1 METHGNPLFWG
12 SPNFKKPPLLVEQQ
26 VLANCWQ
33 NCPGITSLWLLSVG
47 NTSVSEWVLCDFM
60 YLNSV
65 YIIDCIS
72 YTVVIQ

>member
-1 METHGNPLFWG
+1 METHGKPIVLG
-12 SPNFKKPPLLVEQQ
+12 ITHFKKPPLLVEQQ

-33 NCPGITSLWLLSVG
+33 NCSGITSLWLLSVG

-65 YIIDCIS
+65 YSMDCIS